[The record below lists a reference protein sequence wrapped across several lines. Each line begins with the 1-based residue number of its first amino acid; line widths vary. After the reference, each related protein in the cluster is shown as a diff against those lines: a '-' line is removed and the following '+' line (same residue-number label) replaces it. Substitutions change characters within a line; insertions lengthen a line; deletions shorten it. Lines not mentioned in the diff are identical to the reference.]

1 MQSSLGQTRGQT
13 LLEIGDEFPSL
24 QVVLLE
30 DGFDVPGHSQ
40 RKTQISTK
48 YNRGIPLYTGA
59 ASMPNTIGVAADTQ
73 RRNLSELLSQLRWPK
88 KNSKFL
94 SEKVK
99 FDGEFLLKEMNFPF
113 IFLILLFR
121 HTRKRPS
128 PGHRKRQLSRS
139 ALRA

>member
-1 MQSSLGQTRGQT
+1 MAGGADPAHRSHHGIEEPVQEEREVLREFQFPLWIPPGRMQSSLGQTRGQT

-59 ASMPNTIGVAADTQ
+59 ASMPNTIGKMPAPLIWQQRHDALICSDAAV
-73 RRNLSELLSQLRWPK
+73 RIS
-88 KNSKFL
+88 
-94 SEKVK
+94 V
-99 FDGEFLLKEMNFPF
+99 
-113 IFLILLFR
+113 
-121 HTRKRPS
+121 
-128 PGHRKRQLSRS
+128 PGQSSREHR
-139 ALRA
+139 